1 MSEMKISSVDSS
13 SEPGGKLEKSS
24 PPLRF
29 VTAASLFDGHDAS
42 INIMRR
48 ILQSLGVEVIHLA
61 HNRSVAEVVQAA
73 LQEDVDGIAISS
85 YQGGHVEYFKYVID
99 MLKQNKAGHIKVF
112 GGGGGVIVPEEIDE
126 LHEYGVERIYSPQD
140 GMALGLV
147 GMIQDM
153 VDRCDSSRSR
163 KVNEIGKNS
172 SDYLSLS
179 SLISNIER
187 GDLSDAELAT
197 LKLGSGSSAPVLG
210 ITGTGGA
217 GKSSLT
223 DEIIRRFRIDS
234 DNSAKI
240 AVLAID
246 PTRRK
251 TGGALLGDRIRM
263 NSIYDKNI

>member
-1 MSEMKISSVDSS
+1 MSEAKVRSVEGSTQTVQ
-13 SEPGGKLEKSS
+13 EQ

-73 LQEDVDGIAISS
+73 LQEDVQGIAISS
-85 YQGGHVEYFKYVID
+85 YQGGHVEYFKYVVD
-99 MLKQNKAGHIKVF
+99 MLKEHGASHIKVF
-112 GGGGGVIVPEEIDE
+112 GGGGGVIVPEEIQE
-126 LHEYGVERIYSPQD
+126 LHDYGVARIYSPQD
-140 GMALGLV
+140 GMNMGLV

-153 VDRCDSSRSR
+153 VDTCRAAGSTGHRGQEVQAD
-163 KVNEIGKNS
+163 N
-172 SDYLSLS
+172 YLALS
-179 SLISNIER
+179 SMITAIER
-187 GDLSDAELAT
+187 GEMGAGDLAA
-197 LKLGSGSSAPVLG
+197 LKLGSDRSIPVLG

-223 DEIIRRFRIDS
+223 DEIIRRFRTDS
-234 DNSAKI
+234 GDTANI
-240 AVLAID
+240 AILAID

-251 TGGALLGDRIRM
+251 TDRK
-263 NSIYDKNI
+263 SVV

>member
-1 MSEMKISSVDSS
+1 
-13 SEPGGKLEKSS
+13 
-24 PPLRF
+24 
-29 VTAASLFDGHDAS
+29 
-42 INIMRR
+42 
-48 ILQSLGVEVIHLA
+48 
-61 HNRSVAEVVQAA
+61 
-73 LQEDVDGIAISS
+73 
-85 YQGGHVEYFKYVID
+85 
-99 MLKQNKAGHIKVF
+99 
-112 GGGGGVIVPEEIDE
+112 
-126 LHEYGVERIYSPQD
+126 
-140 GMALGLV
+140 MALLSRRSRRASRLRSSKNLLSARRNGLRSS
-147 GMIQDM
+147 GDDSDM
-153 VDRCDSSRSR
+153 VDRCDPSRFRSKQSR
-163 KVNEIGKNS
+163 EEF

-197 LKLGSGSSAPVLG
+197 LKLGSDSPAPVLG

-251 TGGALLGDRIRM
+251 TEGLFGDRIRM
-263 NSIYDKNI
+263 NSIYDKKIYMRSIATENPLVKFQVT